1 MGCVDQSVEFVLVT
15 PDLLET
21 AQSTPSLMSYPPSYV
36 SGVETESVRHD
47 VHHAMLAIII
57 RVGNSGARAAA
68 AAAASIT
75 SSAAPPPLK
84 SEAFTQ
90 LPATLQSAL
99 YLFLPLFP
107 VPPSNVPT
115 TCAALC
121 SYAWLHDRDR
131 DEG

>member
-1 MGCVDQSVEFVLVT
+1 
-15 PDLLET
+15 
-21 AQSTPSLMSYPPSYV
+21 
-36 SGVETESVRHD
+36 
-47 VHHAMLAIII
+47 MLAIII

-107 VPPSNVPT
+107 SLGPSNVPT
-115 TCAALC
+115 TC

>member
-1 MGCVDQSVEFVLVT
+1 MGCVDQFVEFVLVT

-36 SGVETESVRHD
+36 SGVETESVRD

-57 RVGNSGARAAA
+57 RVGNSGARAA

-107 VPPSNVPT
+107 SLGPSNVPT